1 MDFTFTHEQQLLQAT
16 TRRYLQDRAGF
27 DTRRAG
33 IHQAHPHDSAIWQ
46 GLAELGLLA
55 LNTPAEFDGLG
66 CGPIETLLV
75 MQAVGESLLLAPYA
89 ASAVVAAPLIDAL
102 GSQAQRASY
111 LPALAQGD
119 CIAVLAHDEQ
129 SSTHDRFDITT
140 RAVTDGEQVRLSGH
154 KCLVVHALS
163 ADIVLITAQRQDQ
176 RAVFAVPTTL
186 LAGRIVACPL
196 VDGTLAADLL
206 LDGLLIPAST
216 LLGQGDAT
224 TAIGAALDRGLA
236 AACAEAV
243 GVLDKLLA
251 ATAEYTRNRHQFGV
265 AIASFQ
271 ALRHRLAEMVMHV
284 EQARSMSY
292 LAAVRS
298 IEPDLAERAKALS
311 AAKVVIG
318 QACRFVGQQAVQLH
332 GGMGVTDELDVSHY
346 FKRLM
351 AIELQWGSTEH
362 HLQAFAAALA

>member
-129 SSTHDRFDITT
+129 SSTHDRFGITT

-176 RAVFAVPTTL
+176 LAVFAVPTTL

>member
-1 MDFTFTHEQQLLQAT
+1 MGCWNKP
-16 TRRYLQDRAGF
+16 R
-27 DTRRAG
+27 
-33 IHQAHPHDSAIWQ
+33 SA
-46 GLAELGLLA
+46 
-55 LNTPAEFDGLG
+55 
-66 CGPIETLLV
+66 
-75 MQAVGESLLLAPYA
+75 
-89 ASAVVAAPLIDAL
+89 
-102 GSQAQRASY
+102 
-111 LPALAQGD
+111 
-119 CIAVLAHDEQ
+119 
-129 SSTHDRFDITT
+129 
-140 RAVTDGEQVRLSGH
+140 
-154 KCLVVHALS
+154 
-163 ADIVLITAQRQDQ
+163 
-176 RAVFAVPTTL
+176 
-186 LAGRIVACPL
+186 
-196 VDGTLAADLL
+196 
-206 LDGLLIPAST
+206 
-216 LLGQGDAT
+216 AT

>member
-1 MDFTFTHEQQLLQAT
+1 
-16 TRRYLQDRAGF
+16 
-27 DTRRAG
+27 
-33 IHQAHPHDSAIWQ
+33 
-46 GLAELGLLA
+46 
-55 LNTPAEFDGLG
+55 
-66 CGPIETLLV
+66 

-89 ASAVVAAPLIDAL
+89 ASTVVAAPLIDAL
-102 GSQAQRASY
+102 GTQAQRANY
-111 LPALAQGD
+111 LPVLPQDD

-129 SSTHDRFDITT
+129 SSTHDRFVITA
-140 RAVTDGEQVRLSGH
+140 RAVTDGEEVRLSGH

-163 ADIVLITAQRQDQ
+163 ADIVLFTAYRQDQ
-176 RAVFAVPTTL
+176 FAVPTPL
-186 LAGRIVACPL
+186 LAGRIEACPL
-196 VDGTLAADLL
+196 VDGTLAANLL

-216 LLGQGDAT
+216 LLGQGDAN
-224 TAIGAALDRGLA
+224 TAIGASLDRGLA

-251 ATAEYTRNRHQFGV
+251 ATAEYTRNRHQFGL

-284 EQARSMSY
+284 EQARSMSF

-298 IEPDLAERAKALS
+298 IEPDLVERAKALS
-311 AAKVVIG
+311 AAKLVIG

-332 GGMGVTDELDVSHY
+332 GGMDVTDELDVSHY

-362 HLQAFAAALA
+362 HLQAFAAGLA